1 MIAAVFLAAAV
12 AAVAAPPD
20 GTYTYDIVTGGLVSS
35 ATVTIKRDAVGL
47 HVDETTAI
55 ASKTATA
62 SLVLDPTTLNP
73 ISYVAAYNPGSS
85 TPSSVAIAFN
95 GQGASETVDE
105 QSGQPI
111 SIAPLN
117 GAPKMIVLDGA
128 LLAGFVAFPA
138 IASISSDNSMTAIVA
153 ANGTA
158 YPIVID
164 RKLKAAHPTT
174 VPAGDTSVS
183 VITPTAFTIWYDP
196 RTFVMDELDVP
207 LQGVTE
213 TLRKHTAA
221 TPTGADRAALA
232 VDVRH

>member
-1 MIAAVFLAAAV
+1 MIAAVLLAAAV
-12 AAVAAPPD
+12 SAATAPPD
-20 GTYTYDIVTGGLVSS
+20 GTYTYDIAYGGQVTS

-47 HVDETTAI
+47 HVDEDTSI

-62 SLVLDPTTLNP
+62 SLALDLTTLAP
-73 ISYVAAYNPGSS
+73 ISYVASYNPGSS
-85 TPSSVAIAFN
+85 SPSSVAISFN
-95 GQGASETVDE
+95 GQGASETVDG
-105 QSGQPI
+105 QTSQPI
-111 SIAPLN
+111 GIAPLV
-117 GAPKMIVLDGA
+117 GAPKLIVLDGA
-128 LLAGFVAFPA
+128 LLAGFVVLPA
-138 IASISSDNSMTAIVA
+138 IASNTSDNSMTAIVA

-221 TPTGADRAALA
+221 APTGSDRAALA

>member
-12 AAVAAPPD
+12 TAAAAPPD
-20 GTYTYDIVTGGLVSS
+20 GIYTYDIDAAGQISQS
-35 ATVTIKRDAVGL
+35 TVTVKRDANGL
-47 HVDETTAI
+47 HVDENTAI

-62 SLVLDPTTLNP
+62 SLALDLTTLAP
-73 ISYVAAYNPGSS
+73 ISYSAAYNPGSS
-85 TPSSVAIAFN
+85 SPSSVAIAFN

-111 SIAPLN
+111 PIAPLV
-117 GAPKMIVLDGA
+117 GAPRLVVLDGA
-128 LLAGFVAFPA
+128 LLAGFVMLPA

-196 RTFVMDELDVP
+196 RTFIMDELDVP

-221 TPTGADRAALA
+221 APAGPVRAALA

>member
-12 AAVAAPPD
+12 AAAAAPPD
-20 GTYTYDIVTGGLVSS
+20 GTYTYDIATGGQVSS

-47 HVDETTAI
+47 HVDENTSI
-55 ASKTATA
+55 ASKSATAT
-62 SLVLDPTTLNP
+62 LVLDPMTLAP
-73 ISYVAAYNPGSS
+73 ISYVAAYNPGSAN
-85 TPSSVAIAFN
+85 PSSVAISFN
-95 GQGASETVDE
+95 GQSASETVDG

-111 SIAPLN
+111 GIAPLV
-117 GAPKMIVLDGA
+117 GAPKMLVLDGA
-128 LLAGFVAFPA
+128 LLAGFVVLPA
-138 IASISSDNSMTAIVA
+138 IASSSSDNSMTAIVA

-164 RKLKAAHPTT
+164 RKLKAAHPAT

-196 RTFVMDELDVP
+196 RTLVMDELDVP

-213 TLRKHTAA
+213 TLRKHSAA
-221 TPTGADRAALA
+221 APTGQNPAAFA
-232 VDVRH
+232 RDGRH